1 MNKRR
6 FKLKITEKPMK
17 SSDREFMA
25 KGYEHIKKLTKLA
38 SKADKDLKPIFSAEI
53 QKLRNDI
60 RSEYAQKFYI
70 VEVGLGPHK
79 NSKVFSYSPEITDI
93 NEIKNELLQRISKG
107 RAEARQMNLIT
118 KEFQGMNYQVQAPMN
133 RATYKIER
141 IQVGQ
146 PGTVPKV
153 QFVGPTKPMIL
164 PGLLGGGAT
173 FQKPGSVLALM
184 KGPQYSERI
193 HRAKRPY
200 DKSNFVGVEL
210 ELISK
215 ANRETLNRLFIEAKL
230 AGTVYVKGDSSIRVE
245 TPGDHAHEVTL
256 IAKEEHINEVIL
268 KVCEVLNKPE
278 VSAYVNNTC
287 GLHVHLDM
295 RNRSPEICYNNFYR
309 AKNVL
314 GGMVPPDRVDT
325 DWSKRY
331 CNLECPETFKRAL
344 EEGQR
349 YKAIN
354 AMSYH
359 SHSTIEIRLHSGST
373 NARKIN
379 HWVNVLM
386 AIVRK
391 TDKVEVIV
399 PIDDMQR
406 VFGISDATLDFIKMR
421 TKKFEDRSWD
431 TRKDHFAV
439 EAAV

>member
-17 SSDREFMA
+17 SSDRQLMVESYA
-25 KGYEHIKKLTKLA
+25 HIRKLSKIA
-38 SKADKDLKPIFSAEI
+38 SKADKDLKLIFSTEI

-60 RSEYAQKFYI
+60 RSEYAQKFY
-70 VEVGLGPHK
+70 EVQVFLGPHSNK
-79 NSKVFSYSPEITDI
+79 KVFSYCPEITDI
-93 NEIKNELLQRISKG
+93 NEIKKELLQRISKG

-118 KEFQGMNYQVQAPMN
+118 KEFQGMNYQLQAPRKTLSKSPESPPT
-133 RATYKIER
+133 RAYPPT
-141 IQVGQ
+141 
-146 PGTVPKV
+146 V
-153 QFVGPTKPMIL
+153 QFVGPEKPKLL
-164 PGLLGGGAT
+164 PGLIGGGAT

-184 KGPQYSERI
+184 TGPQYSERI

-210 ELISK
+210 ELICK
-215 ANRETLNRLFIEAKL
+215 VNREVLNQLFINAKL
-230 AGTVYVKGDSSIRVE
+230 AGTVYVKGDSSIRLE
-245 TPGDHAHEVTL
+245 TSGEQAHEVTL
-256 IAKEEHINEVIL
+256 IAKEENINTVIT

-278 VSAYVNNTC
+278 VGAYVNNTC

-295 RNRSPEICYNNFYR
+295 RNRDPEICYNNFYR
-309 AKNVL
+309 AKDVL

-344 EEGQR
+344 DEGQR

-354 AMSYH
+354 AMSFH
-359 SHSTIEIRLHSGST
+359 SHNTIEIRLHSGST

-379 HWVNVLM
+379 HWVNVLV

-406 VFGISDATLDFIKMR
+406 VFGISDSTLDYIRMR